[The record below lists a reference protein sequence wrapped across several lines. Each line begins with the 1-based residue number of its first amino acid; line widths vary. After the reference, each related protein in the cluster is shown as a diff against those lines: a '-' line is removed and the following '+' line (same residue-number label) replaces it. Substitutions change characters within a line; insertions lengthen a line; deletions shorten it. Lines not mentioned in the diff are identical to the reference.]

1 MRISDCGLRVAGLS
15 IADCGFTVVASISG
29 SKLNEP
35 IQGKGM
41 KKKAEL
47 KGFDPG
53 PLQMLQERK
62 PLGQHVFDN
71 LKQAIIRANIAP
83 GEWLVESH
91 IAEML
96 GISRTPVRE
105 ALHKLERE
113 RLIER
118 QPRGGFTVLGLNRE
132 DIEETF
138 GIRSVL
144 EGYAARLATI
154 KHQPKELRVLE
165 KKIEEFQQCLNKRQ
179 MDALPAIN
187 TAFHELLYDLS
198 KSPRLV
204 HMINGLRDQI
214 YRFRKMILENASLA
228 NVSNEDHIQMLKF
241 MRKRDAEKVERL
253 VREHILR
260 GRDVVLQEFGK

>member
-1 MRISDCGLRVAGLS
+1 MR
-15 IADCGFTVVASISG
+15 
-29 SKLNEP
+29 
-35 IQGKGM
+35 
-41 KKKAEL
+41 KKAEL

-53 PLQMLQERK
+53 PLQVLQERK

-71 LKQAIIRANIAP
+71 LKQAIITGQIAP

-105 ALHKLERE
+105 AIHKLERE

-118 QPRGGFTVLGLNRE
+118 QPRGGFTVLGLDRE

-144 EGYAARLATI
+144 EGYAARLATL
-154 KHQPKELRVLE
+154 KHQPNELEVLE
-165 KKIEEFQQCLNKRQ
+165 KKIEQYQRNLDLKQ
-179 MDALPAIN
+179 VDALPEIN
-187 TAFHELLYDLS
+187 TEFHELLYDLS

-204 HMINGLRDQI
+204 HVINGLRDQI
-214 YRFRKMILENASLA
+214 FRFRQMILKNDRFA
-228 NVSNEDHIQMLKF
+228 VISNEDHIRMLKF
-241 MRKRDAEKVERL
+241 MRKRDAEKVEIL

-260 GRDVVLQEFGK
+260 GRDAVLKEFGQ

>member
-1 MRISDCGLRVAGLS
+1 MMR
-15 IADCGFTVVASISG
+15 
-29 SKLNEP
+29 
-35 IQGKGM
+35 
-41 KKKAEL
+41 KKAQL

-53 PLQMLQERK
+53 PLQVLQERK

-71 LKQAIIRANIAP
+71 LKQAIIMGQIAP

-105 ALHKLERE
+105 AIHKLERE

-118 QPRGGFTVLGLNRE
+118 QPRGGFTVLGLDRE

-144 EGYAARLATI
+144 EGYAARLATL
-154 KHQPKELRVLE
+154 KHQPDELDVLE
-165 KKIEEFQQCLNKRQ
+165 KKIEQYQQNLELKRV
-179 MDALPAIN
+179 DALPGIN
-187 TAFHELLYDLS
+187 TEFHELLYDLS

-214 YRFRKMILENASLA
+214 FRFRQMILKNDRFA
-228 NVSNEDHIQMLKF
+228 VISNEDHIRMLKF
-241 MRKRDAEKVERL
+241 MRKRDAEKVEIL

-260 GRDVVLQEFGK
+260 GRDAVLKEFGN

>member
-1 MRISDCGLRVAGLS
+1 
-15 IADCGFTVVASISG
+15 
-29 SKLNEP
+29 
-35 IQGKGM
+35 M

-53 PLQMLQERK
+53 PLQVLQERK

-71 LKQAIIRANIAP
+71 LKQAVIRGNIAP

-91 IAEML
+91 IADML

-118 QPRGGFTVLGLNRE
+118 QPRGGFIVLGLNRD

-144 EGYAARLATI
+144 EGYAASLATI
-154 KHQPKELRVLE
+154 RHQPKELRALE
-165 KKIEEFQQCLNKRQ
+165 KKIDEFQQCLNNRQ
-179 MDALPAIN
+179 LDVLPEIN
-187 TAFHELLYDLS
+187 TEFHELLYDLS
-198 KSPRLV
+198 KSPRLI

-214 YRFRKMILENASLA
+214 YRFRQMILKEEKMAH
-228 NVSNEDHIQMLKF
+228 VSNEDHIQMLKY

-260 GRDVVLQEFGK
+260 GRDVVLQDFSRKREN

>member
-1 MRISDCGLRVAGLS
+1 MR
-15 IADCGFTVVASISG
+15 
-29 SKLNEP
+29 
-35 IQGKGM
+35 
-41 KKKAEL
+41 KKAEL

-53 PLQMLQERK
+53 PLQVLQERK

-71 LKQAIIRANIAP
+71 LKQAIIRGNIAA

-105 ALHKLERE
+105 AIHKLERE

-118 QPRGGFTVLGLNRE
+118 QPRGGFTVLGLNRD

-144 EGYAARLATI
+144 EGYAARLATL
-154 KHQPKELRVLE
+154 KHQPKELIALE
-165 KKIEEFQQCLNKRQ
+165 KKIEEFTQCLDKKQ
-179 MDALPAIN
+179 MDALPGIN
-187 TAFHELLYDLS
+187 TEFHELLYDIS
-198 KSPRLV
+198 KSPRLIY
-204 HMINGLRDQI
+204 MINGLRDQI
-214 YRFRKMILENASLA
+214 YRFRQIILKNKQLA
-228 NVSNEDHIQMLKF
+228 NISNEDHIQMLKF
-241 MRKRDAEKVERL
+241 MHKRDAQQVENL

-260 GRDVVLQEFGK
+260 GRDVVLKEFGKSE